1 MTTGGVLGLFLAL
14 EPKER
19 DLMNRPP
26 RAPNAPI
33 LTVRM
38 LAQVVLVGL
47 LILISAFGLFKWELA
62 RGAGLEAAR
71 TVALNTVAMIQA
83 FYLIN
88 CRSLRHSIWSLGLFR
103 NGWLWLAIIGVLL
116 LQAGLT
122 YLPLLNTIF
131 QTAPIGWGEWL
142 RILGAGL
149 TGALLVEF
157 QKWLVTRKERRP

>member
-1 MTTGGVLGLFLAL
+1 MS
-14 EPKER
+14 
-19 DLMNRPP
+19 RPP
-26 RAPNAPI
+26 RAPSAPI
-33 LTVRM
+33 LTRRM

-47 LILISAFGLFKWELA
+47 LILIAAFGLFKWELA
-62 RGAGLEAAR
+62 RGAGLDAAR
-71 TVALNTVAMIQA
+71 TVTLNTVAIIQA
-83 FYLIN
+83 FYLVN

-103 NGWLWLAIIGVLL
+103 NGCLWLAIIGVLL

-149 TGALLVEF
+149 TAALLVES